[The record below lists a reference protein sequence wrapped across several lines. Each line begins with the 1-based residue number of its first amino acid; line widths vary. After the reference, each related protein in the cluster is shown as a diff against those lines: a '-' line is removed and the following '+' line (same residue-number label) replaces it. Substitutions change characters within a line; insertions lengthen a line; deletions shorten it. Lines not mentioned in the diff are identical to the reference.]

1 MRMTTHN
8 RGYTMRMN
16 ERFSIAAFVVLLAVQ
31 AQATTWNATADF
43 SLAANPN
50 GAWSYGYANAAGG
63 DYALMIYTAANFA
76 EQPGLNVWNVKTATG
91 VPCVA
96 LNTSANTYFKWAP
109 GVLGLHP
116 GVTGTA
122 TEHPVV
128 TWTAPSNGVYRFTS
142 SFTYVGGGNGVG
154 PSVTKNLSKGLVAI
168 KSGVI
173 DMSVPV
179 MTWNET
185 LSLVAGDTINWA
197 VNANADN
204 GSDSTVLSAEVT
216 SLPSKN

>member
-8 RGYTMRMN
+8 RGYMMRMN
-16 ERFSIAAFVVLLAVQ
+16 ERFSIAAFVVLLAMQTQ
-31 AQATTWNATADF
+31 AATWNAATDF
-43 SLAANPN
+43 SLAANPS

-63 DYALMIYTAANFA
+63 GYARMTVVDLNTFGST
-76 EQPGLNVWNVKTATG
+76 GLKAWLVTATG

-96 LNTSANTYFKWAP
+96 LNTSANTYSKWAP

-116 GVTGTA
+116 GVAGTA

-142 SFTYVGGGNGVG
+142 SFTYVGGGTGVG
-154 PSVTKNLSKGLVAI
+154 PSVTKNLSKGLVGI

-173 DMSVPV
+173 NMSVPV

-185 LSLVAGDTINWA
+185 LSLVAGETINWA

-204 GSDSTVLSAEVT
+204 GSDSTVLSAEVK